1 LVRMRTH
8 AAEQGRGGASGEPCK
23 RAHGRWAA
31 ARGVAEPRARA
42 ARWGTRLAAGRARA
56 GLRGR

>member
-23 RAHGRWAA
+23 RVHGRWAA

-42 ARWGTRLAAGRARA
+42 ARWGT
-56 GLRGR
+56 